1 MFKQA
6 NESSHSSVNSDLCPV
21 LTLFPHLK
29 PICLHTSFVMFLLI
43 AQDCLNHQ
51 LRKLPHTNQS
61 VAKHLKHSLTMPLI
75 CPLSPLASYLNNLLR
90 YKYTTLTVTLWM
102 IIIIF
107 EGSGGAILYNSWY
120 LSLYLQNALHKSKLQ
135 NGIQMNI

>member
-1 MFKQA
+1 
-6 NESSHSSVNSDLCPV
+6 
-21 LTLFPHLK
+21 
-29 PICLHTSFVMFLLI
+29 
-43 AQDCLNHQ
+43 
-51 LRKLPHTNQS
+51 
-61 VAKHLKHSLTMPLI
+61 
-75 CPLSPLASYLNNLLR
+75 
-90 YKYTTLTVTLWM
+90 M